1 MVFLSDEDSY
11 IGDFYDV
18 TDNFNL
24 KNDKS
29 TLGFEQG
36 GFLLPNYA
44 FSHKFEDGGY
54 TDDQPISY
62 STWKTW
68 QEM

>member
-36 GFLLPNYA
+36 GII
-44 FSHKFEDGGY
+44 KFN
-54 TDDQPISY
+54 PFNKFKI
-62 STWKTW
+62 
-68 QEM
+68 